1 MKILRTDKDGGDKSH
16 VWAHWLIEW
25 KSMFSIVLLRF
36 EDGTRE
42 AYHDHAFNCFSWI
55 LKGKLKEKFLD
66 GEVKYHTPSF
76 KPFITSKSDFHKVS
90 SEGRSWALSFRGPW
104 SDTWSEVDE
113 SGKDIKLTHGRVIL

>member
-1 MKILRTDKDGGDKSH
+1 MKVLSTSKDGGDESH
-16 VWAHWLIEW
+16 VWAHWLVEW

-36 EDGTRE
+36 EDGSRE
-42 AYHDHAFNCFSWI
+42 AFHDHAFNCFSWI
-55 LKGKLKEKFLD
+55 LKGKLKEKFLN

-76 KPFITSKSDFHKVS
+76 KPFITTKDDFHKVS

-113 SGKDIKLTHGRVIL
+113 AGKAIKLTHGRVIL

>member
-1 MKILRTDKDGGDKSH
+1 MKLLSTSKDGGEKSH

-25 KSMFSIVLLRF
+25 KSVFSIVLLRF

-42 AYHDHAFNCFSWI
+42 AYHNHAFNSFSWV
-55 LKGKLKEKFLD
+55 LKGKLKEKFTN
-66 GEVKYHTPSF
+66 GEVKYHKASPR
-76 KPFITSKSDFHKVS
+76 PFITTKEDFHKVS

-113 SGKDIKLTHGRVIL
+113 SAEQITLTHGRRKL